1 VSLWS
6 WARRVATE
14 TGLEPEIPI
23 AVERVGEGE
32 RYAFRLGVRAG
43 FGGQDTARIPVSR
56 RANTSAHPV
65 LKEVHSCEVAGRTL
79 EAANVHALQAKAARV
94 LAQLAPG
101 GALPVCYFRAPE
113 MDYELPVYEERGEFV
128 SPVIGGPNL
137 TGDDLSAI
145 RRHICRYLV
154 NAGYVAEAD
163 EVTVGVLRPSDLR
176 QVPPAAIFRSLGDAA
191 LWMPAVE
198 GTSPDGS
205 VVGVVGQPTRL
216 RGRERRLPV
225 PGPRTTESAPAAP
238 DVIELLRY
246 LRTELLRGR
255 QVADAA
261 GLYACE
267 VREEIWQAAERST
280 EDTTRRLVAYL
291 SDEDSTILELPIR
304 RTGFGEL
311 ATALHDRGG
320 INVFVAPDEDGL
332 AAVVG
337 RYLAAEE
344 FLRFATE
351 VEVHAAEAPRPERLD
366 ADSIW
371 TSGDGYAAAAFSH
384 TEEAH

>member
-1 VSLWS
+1 VALWS
-6 WARRVATE
+6 WVRRVATE
-14 TGLEPEIPI
+14 TGVEAEIPI
-23 AVERVGEGE
+23 AVERVAED
-32 RYAFRLGVRAG
+32 YAFRLGVRAG

-56 RANTSAHPV
+56 RPNTSPHPV

-79 EAANVHALQAKAARV
+79 EAANIHALQAKVASV

-101 GALPVCYFRAPE
+101 GALPVCYFRAPA

-137 TGDDLSAI
+137 KGEDLAAM

-163 EVTVGVLRPSDLR
+163 EVTAGVLRPSDLR
-176 QVPPAAIFRSLGDAA
+176 QVPPAAIFRSLGEGD

-198 GTSPDGS
+198 GTSPDGP

-216 RGRERRLPV
+216 RARERRLPV

-238 DVIELLRY
+238 DVVELLRY

-255 QVADAA
+255 QSAEAA

-267 VREEIWQAAERST
+267 VREEIWRAAERTT
-280 EDTTRRLVAYL
+280 EDTGRRLVAYL
-291 SDEDSTILELPIR
+291 SDEDSTTLELPVR
-304 RTGFGEL
+304 RTGFGEVCI
-311 ATALHDRGG
+311 ALHDRGG
-320 INVFVAPDEDGL
+320 INVLLAPDEDGL

-351 VEVHAAEAPRPERLD
+351 VEVHAAEAPRPEQLD
-366 ADSIW
+366 ADTIW